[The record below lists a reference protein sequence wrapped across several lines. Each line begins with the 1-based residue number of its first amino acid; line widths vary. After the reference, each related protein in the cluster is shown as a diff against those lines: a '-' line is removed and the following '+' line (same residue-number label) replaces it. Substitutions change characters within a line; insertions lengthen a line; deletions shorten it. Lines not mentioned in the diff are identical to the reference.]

1 MPAAVGMMET
11 YGYPA
16 VLAAAD
22 AMVKAGSVTLA
33 NYESCA
39 SGRYLISIR
48 GAVAEVKRAME
59 AGIAVVEGMPESAK
73 VEAYIVIPNPTENVE
88 TVLPIHYEESAI
100 PYRMI

>member
-1 MPAAVGMMET
+1 MPAAVGMIET

-22 AMVKAGSVTLA
+22 AMVKAGRVTLS

-48 GAVAEVKRAME
+48 GPVSEVKRAME
-59 AGIAVVEGMPESAK
+59 AGIEVVAKLPEAAK
-73 VEAYIVIPNPTENVE
+73 METYIIIPNPTENIE
-88 TVLPIHYEESAI
+88 AVLPISYTEAAE
-100 PYRMI
+100 PYRVI